1 MDSKIISCIVTNT
14 NLIMINISKGLTS
27 LFNRPTF
34 HNSTIDG
41 VRAIAVLMV
50 IIGHIFFFHNS
61 DILIGDEVFRNY
73 ATYWHLLR
81 ADLGVDLFFVIS
93 GFLIG
98 SILFKEFKKT
108 NNISFTSFYLR
119 RFLRLMPVYLVAILC
134 GIYLFNL
141 PNSQNAWANIFYINN
156 FINIADQFMG
166 WCWSLAIEEQFYIL
180 IPASLLMLLFSK
192 RNKINILLF
201 FLVLSVVIRFITVY
215 VFDLFPS
222 ELYWTLPGKE
232 GWDLSF
238 SILYDNLLTR
248 YGGLL
253 IGVIAAYLYIYYNP
267 ELKLFFKSKLSLRL
281 FFVSIVIFWIVFF
294 RIDFIYFS
302 EPTRYGLMIAD
313 RELNFIEKIYF
324 ATVVS
329 ITRNLFSIASIY
341 IVFGALFLKTNLA
354 EKINNFLSLKF
365 FYPIAQLSYS
375 AYLMHEMFMLKLYPN
390 YSIMIYEL
398 LNENIMMALIII
410 SLITLILTF
419 LSSIILY
426 VFIERPFMEFRNSNI
441 IKRLTRKKSER
452 INPKV
457 IEAA

>member
-156 FINIADQFMG
+156 
-166 WCWSLAIEEQFYIL
+166 L
-180 IPASLLMLLFSK
+180 
-192 RNKINILLF
+192 
-201 FLVLSVVIRFITVY
+201 
-215 VFDLFPS
+215 
-222 ELYWTLPGKE
+222 
-232 GWDLSF
+232 
-238 SILYDNLLTR
+238 
-248 YGGLL
+248 
-253 IGVIAAYLYIYYNP
+253 
-267 ELKLFFKSKLSLRL
+267 
-281 FFVSIVIFWIVFF
+281 
-294 RIDFIYFS
+294 
-302 EPTRYGLMIAD
+302 
-313 RELNFIEKIYF
+313 
-324 ATVVS
+324 
-329 ITRNLFSIASIY
+329 
-341 IVFGALFLKTNLA
+341 
-354 EKINNFLSLKF
+354 
-365 FYPIAQLSYS
+365 
-375 AYLMHEMFMLKLYPN
+375 
-390 YSIMIYEL
+390 
-398 LNENIMMALIII
+398 
-410 SLITLILTF
+410 
-419 LSSIILY
+419 
-426 VFIERPFMEFRNSNI
+426 
-441 IKRLTRKKSER
+441 
-452 INPKV
+452 
-457 IEAA
+457 